1 MRVRFIPTALLVALA
16 GRSADAQTG
25 APNRPVVRWPEAV
38 GFVALAGT
46 AFLSDE
52 AIRWTI
58 QGHNTGFRN
67 SVAYVGN
74 AFGNP
79 KYVLAALAIST
90 AGARLAGWDG
100 VFDPGWRALQ
110 TQVVAVGSTMVLK
123 SLIGRRRPEVSPDDP
138 YRFNPVSFSY
148 NSLPSGHTTTA
159 FALATSL
166 ALETNSIPLD
176 VVLYGLATTTA
187 FARMH
192 VDKHWASDT
201 VVGAAIG
208 ILAARLVHRR
218 QRAGDSNSA
227 TLARRG
233 PGVTLGMSFSF

>member
-1 MRVRFIPTALLVALA
+1 MGWARVAVLFCFTGRTAA
-16 GRSADAQTG
+16 AQTG
-25 APNRPVVRWPEAV
+25 SATRPLVRWPEAV
-38 GFVALAGT
+38 GFVAMAGT

-58 QGHNTGFRN
+58 QGHNSGFRN
-67 SVAYVGN
+67 TAANIGN
-74 AFGNP
+74 AFGNAR
-79 KYVLAALAIST
+79 YVLPALAIST
-90 AGARLAGWDG
+90 VGARLAEWDD
-100 VFDPGWRALQ
+100 VFDPAWRALQ
-110 TQVVAVGSTMVLK
+110 TQVVAGGSTVVLK

-138 YRFNPVSFSY
+138 YRFSPVSFSF

-166 ALETNSIPLD
+166 ALETSSVPLD

-208 ILAARLVHRR
+208 ILAARLIHRHR
-218 QRAGDSNSA
+218 RAGDDSPA
-227 TLARRG
+227 TAAGRG
-233 PGVTLGMSFSF
+233 PGVMLGMNFSF